1 MSAQPKTRPRG
12 FAPWTPRTDTLALL
26 QQVRGVLAEYE
37 EHLPLTI
44 RQVFYRL
51 VGAHGYDKTEQAYSR
66 LCEAMGRA
74 RRAGH
79 IPFQSIRDDGGSRLG
94 NAGWAGPEPFLNW
107 VANYARTFQLD
118 RQHGQ
123 DVQLWVLCEAAGM
136 APMLA
141 RQAGPYGVPVLSS
154 GGFDSLTAKHD
165 LAHELAG
172 VRRAEVLHI
181 GDHDPSGVH
190 IFAALRDDVS
200 AMVKSLGGLPPTFTR
215 LAVTLSQAE
224 ALGLPACPLPPPP
237 LAPTHDAPPPDQR
250 CAPSWDRLRGQ
261 PKDTGPEGGG
271 LPRSSVARNPKKAL
285 GPVTYKAVVCDL
297 RALETDPQ
305 PNWFWPGQTDLILM
319 KCIVRKSCDYCS
331 KSAPIRKP
339 SMQGTQGPIA
349 PV

>member
-1 MSAQPKTRPRG
+1 MSAQPKTRPCG
-12 FAPWTPRTDTLALL
+12 FATWTPRTDTLALL

-37 EHLPLTI
+37 AHLPLTI
-44 RQVFYRL
+44 RQIFYRL

-107 VANYARTFQLD
+107 VADYARTFQLD
-118 RQHGQ
+118 RQQGQ

-172 VRRAEVLHI
+172 AGRAEVLHI

-224 ALGLPACPLPPPP
+224 ALGLP
-237 LAPTHDAPPPDQR
+237 TAPPKPTDRRAFAGVTVQAEAIPPDVLAKMVSDAITTRQDQEIR
-250 CAPSWDRLRGQ
+250 LKLLDREAEDRTALLARLG
-261 PKDTGPEGGG
+261 
-271 LPRSSVARNPKKAL
+271 VA
-285 GPVTYKAVVCDL
+285 
-297 RALETDPQ
+297 Q
-305 PNWFWPGQTDLILM
+305 
-319 KCIVRKSCDYCS
+319 
-331 KSAPIRKP
+331 
-339 SMQGTQGPIA
+339 
-349 PV
+349 